1 MRDYS
6 EGKIYRITCNITGM
20 CYIGSTCKS
29 LSERLRT
36 HERAYTCFLKRDMN
50 YVSVYKILENKDYNI
65 SLLQAYPCE
74 NNQELLVREGW
85 YQKKYCER
93 SVNLIQNG
101 QTDSDIKEYM
111 KQYYQDN
118 KEKILETRN
127 QYYDENKEAKKQ
139 YYQRNKEARK
149 KYQNDRYH
157 ENKNKK

>member
-36 HERAYTCFLKRDMN
+36 HESAYTSFLKGDMN

-139 YYQRNKEARK
+139 YYQRNKEALK